1 MSQENIE
8 TLHQVYRLMNT
19 RFAALKAGDFDPLL
33 EFFDPDAVIEVSDAP
48 DPAIYKG
55 HAGVRSWFDDALGVW
70 DSIHVEPEDILEAGD
85 WTVVQLRTKLRGE
98 ASGAEIEI
106 LLTAVHQF
114 RDGRIVHD
122 RIYLDH
128 AQALEAV
135 GLSDTS
141 HPPAG

>member
-48 DPAIYKG
+48 DP
-55 HAGVRSWFDDALGVW
+55 
-70 DSIHVEPEDILEAGD
+70 
-85 WTVVQLRTKLRGE
+85 
-98 ASGAEIEI
+98 
-106 LLTAVHQF
+106 
-114 RDGRIVHD
+114 RIVHD